1 MILLNAFSHCA
12 FSPHYESHSRSQERR
27 KTLTGHFK
35 AELYKIA
42 VNLYILYEKYTTT
55 KTTSVN
61 GGIITCIKDQ
71 IPRLIATPD

>member
-1 MILLNAFSHCA
+1 MAGRMILLNAFFSLGA

-42 VNLYILYEKYTTT
+42 VNLYILYE
-55 KTTSVN
+55 N
-61 GGIITCIKDQ
+61 
-71 IPRLIATPD
+71 IPPQRPQV